1 MIQPLIKYP
10 YHASLAGGGVNNLSD
25 MMYHQLQTREAIQLE
40 IRTLQVPLNLLIY
53 ACLKKLSQDLTFS
66 IISFISNI
74 LNFWENAACLFPS
87 MHILSLR
94 LWMWVIQVTF
104 TDLCIYLSVGLWLL
118 WWKWFCHI
126 YKSKKKTRIQTNNSI
141 QNLSIFWYFK
151 AYYKLVSSNRISKI
165 KIW

>member
-1 MIQPLIKYP
+1 MIQPLDKI
-10 YHASLAGGGVNNLSD
+10 SLPCLTGWWWCEQFVRHDVSLTS
-25 MMYHQLQTREAIQLE
+25 REAIQLE

-126 YKSKKKTRIQTNNSI
+126 YKSKKKQGFKQTI
-141 QNLSIFWYFK
+141 P
-151 AYYKLVSSNRISKI
+151 YKTCPYSGTLKHITN
-165 KIW
+165 